1 MKMHDLFEERS
12 IDNNNKKTNRV
23 ISYSFGEKGKHGHE
37 RRRIGRK
44 TKQQQSGLTFP
55 QSKHSRLHSF
65 VCVCVRACVRK
76 IERKRKKEREST
88 NLQPVCVYLLYCRSF
103 VRPFLPSLFE
113 GFSVSLSSFVCG
125 RSLRRL

>member
-55 QSKHSRLHSF
+55 KSKHSRLHSF
-65 VCVCVRACVRK
+65 VCVCACVREENREK
-76 IERKRKKEREST
+76 EEERKRE
-88 NLQPVCVYLLYCRSF
+88 N
-103 VRPFLPSLFE
+103 
-113 GFSVSLSSFVCG
+113 
-125 RSLRRL
+125 